1 MAQWLLVTVS
11 IRFSR
16 DFFEGH
22 AHMRSYT
29 PVTIA
34 DCILGAKAGNTKGNL
49 KLLAKDKCKF
59 HIGSNSTN
67 YLFD

>member
-1 MAQWLLVTVS
+1 MS
-11 IRFSR
+11 FRFSR

-49 KLLAKDKCKF
+49 KLLAKDKRRF